1 MNSELIKWLVVLIVV
16 LSSMAIILTCVDAV
30 LTVWASRYTRTDR
43 FAMALRWLGW
53 RWNSL
58 QWKLANI
65 RFDISVWLTN
75 KKAGF

>member
-1 MNSELIKWLVVLIVV
+1 MNEQIFLAACVCVV
-16 LSSMAIILTCVDAV
+16 SAAIIMACVDAV
-30 LTVWASRYTRTDR
+30 ITVWASRYSRPER

-58 QWKLANI
+58 QWRLACL